1 MLKEQNN
8 IVNITAIASVTPV
21 GQKCVAALLEYEKVI
36 KAKEVSEGTFEV
48 KNRTIEEV
56 KVTGNKVLL
65 SLSLEDEAALVFH
78 NGNPWANK
86 AATLDEII
94 VSVIQ
99 KKPIIYEDGTVA
111 EPFDEYQDSNKSYD
125 EIADQFIQGSFGKQ
139 KYNLF
144 IPRDYDPTKKY
155 PIVQFIHDAAV
166 CGNETRLAITQGVGA
181 TIWASEEEQKKH
193 PCFVLAPQFDL
204 PAIVDDD
211 WNVDKR
217 LEDAKAALDYV
228 IETYSIDTE
237 RIYTTGQSM
246 GCMSSIVLNVRY
258 PDFFAGSLLVAG
270 QWNER
275 SIHGLEKQNLWM
287 ICSQGDA
294 KAFPIMN
301 QMCVVME
308 KAGAKVSRYVMENNL
323 SNEQYAK
330 IAEDIYNEKPNIIFT
345 PFKLETVA
353 NGWHSNG
360 GEHHMSTWQTAYCI
374 EAIRD
379 WLFAQRRGG

>member
-1 MLKEQNN
+1 MNKNN
-8 IVNITAIASVTPV
+8 IVNITAIACVTPV
-21 GQKCVAALLEYEKVI
+21 GQKCIEALLEYEKAI
-36 KAKEVSEGTFEV
+36 KADEVSKETFEV
-48 KNRTIEEV
+48 KNRTIEKV

-78 NGNPWANK
+78 GGNPWK
-86 AATLDEII
+86 KEAATLDEVR

-99 KKPIIYEDGTVA
+99 SKPFSFEDGTVVA
-111 EPFDEYQDSNKSYD
+111 PWDEFMDSEKSYD
-125 EIADQFIQGSFGKQ
+125 ELADLFLQGAHGKQ

-144 IPRDYDPTKKY
+144 IPRDYDPNKKY
-155 PIVQFIHDAAV
+155 PLIQFIHDAAV
-166 CGNETRLAITQGVGA
+166 CGKETRLAITQGVGA
-181 TIWASEEEQKKH
+181 TIWASEEEQRKH
-193 PCFVLAPQFDL
+193 PCFIFAPQFDM

-211 WNVDKR
+211 WNVDAR

-228 IETYSIDTE
+228 IETYSIDTD

-258 PDFFAGSLLVAG
+258 PDFFAASLLVAG
-270 QWNER
+270 QWDER
-275 SIHGLEKQNLWM
+275 GIAGLEKQNLWM

-301 QMCVVME
+301 QMCVSME
-308 KAGAKVSRYVMENNL
+308 KAGAKVARYVMENNL
-323 SNEQYAK
+323 SNEEYAN
-330 IAEDIYNEKPNIIFT
+330 IAEKIYREKPNVIFT

-353 NGWHSNG
+353 DGWHSNG
-360 GEHHMSTWQTAYCI
+360 GEHHVSTWQSAYHI

-379 WLFAQRRGG
+379 WLFAQKRGG